1 MLSRVG
7 ATPATAA
14 VGVKLVTSPVGL
26 VGTLVSLSGM
36 NGALPMTG
44 CPVGTMVGG
53 ASTAGA
59 ALLASGALVED
70 AMDEKTDAMS
80 KASSSFRL

>member
-7 ATPATAA
+7 ATPATAT
-14 VGVKLVTSPVGL
+14 VGVKLVG
-26 VGTLVSLSGM
+26 GALVSLSGM
-36 NGALPMTG
+36 NGALPMAG

-59 ALLASGALVED
+59 ALLRGDANGAFVED